1 VSLRRLLHPL
11 PVGLAALFIAVAVVD
26 LVHSLREEPLPPP
39 RLLVEGAVRFAA
51 FEPVVELAPGP
62 GFAGVELA
70 PQPLIAG
77 RSWSPPVPAGRWVM
91 ASGAAL
97 ELELARGGHRSL
109 VLEGRTTAADPQP
122 RRLRVL
128 VNGVDCGVVELERGW
143 RRRVVALPEGAVL
156 PGRATVAFEV
166 LDRNDAGRRRRAVLL
181 RRFGL
186 FFDPSPAPAVLG
198 GDPPLG
204 IDFAAERVTLRAPG
218 ILVAPFTMEE
228 RVDALTL
235 AYEFDSPAGEAVLE
249 VARPEGEGPGRDAPI
264 RRELRAAGGQSGSVR
279 FPLHGRRGLFHFTA
293 RVEPGPLPARLELR
307 SIRLVSEEGTAGF

>member
-11 PVGLAALFIAVAVVD
+11 PLGLAALFVAVAVVD
-26 LVHSLREEPLPPP
+26 LVDSLREEPPPPP

-62 GFAGVELA
+62 GVAGVELS
-70 PQPLIAG
+70 PPPPIAG
-77 RSWSPPVPAGRWVM
+77 GSWSPPVPAGRWLM
-91 ASGAAL
+91 ASAATL

-109 VLEGRTTAADPQP
+109 VLEGRTTAAGPQP

-128 VNGVDCGVVELERGW
+128 VNGVDCGVVELERAWG
-143 RRRVVALPEGAVL
+143 RQVVALPEGAVR

-166 LDRNDAGRRRRAVLL
+166 PDRQDAGRRRRTVLL
-181 RRFGL
+181 RRLGL
-186 FFDPSPAPAVLG
+186 FFDPSPAPAAL
-198 GDPPLG
+198 DSEPPLG
-204 IDFAAERVTLRAPG
+204 IDFAAERATLRAPG
-218 ILVAPFTMEE
+218 LLVAPFTMEE

-264 RRELRAAGGQSGSVR
+264 RRELRAAEGLSGSVR

-293 RVEPGPLPARLELR
+293 RVEPGPRPARLELR
-307 SIRLVSEEGTAGF
+307 SMRLVSEEGTAGR